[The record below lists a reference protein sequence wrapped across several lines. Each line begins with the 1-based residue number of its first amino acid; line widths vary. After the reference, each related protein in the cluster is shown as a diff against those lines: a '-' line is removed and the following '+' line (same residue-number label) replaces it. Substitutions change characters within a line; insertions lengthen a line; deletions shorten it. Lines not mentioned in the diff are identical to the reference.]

1 MSEVSNTKKLEI
13 YLNRAWS
20 LFLVSVIAAGI
31 YFFGSLIYDSFEIP
45 YDDYETFSFY
55 LNHEFC
61 GDLARD
67 YASDGRVTV
76 YEYLVVSHCSGKDEK
91 RKFYSELEAQ

>member
-1 MSEVSNTKKLEI
+1 MSEGSNTKKLEI

-20 LFLVSVIAAGI
+20 LFLVSVIATGI

-45 YDDYETFSFY
+45 YDDYETFAFY
-55 LNHEFC
+55 LDHEFC
-61 GDLARD
+61 GELARD